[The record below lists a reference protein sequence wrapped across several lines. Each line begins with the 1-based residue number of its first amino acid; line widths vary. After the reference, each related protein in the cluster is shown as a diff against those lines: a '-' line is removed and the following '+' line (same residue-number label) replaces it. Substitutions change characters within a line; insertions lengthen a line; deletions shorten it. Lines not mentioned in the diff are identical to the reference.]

1 MKVVSVEAR
10 AALLLCAG
18 VLCMSA
24 AGYQGAKTDSAGGEI
39 RSAYSKAI
47 DWDST
52 LKFEVA
58 DGYDSNLG
66 GLRTGTYFLNSDIVV
81 GRYVIDV
88 TGGVRPVL
96 ELGEGRTLTI
106 LGKNTKKYYD
116 ELHALSATGSGSGS
130 VTQLKSGT
138 ILLPA
143 TYDTADTAAFGV
155 LAIPRGPTGGNVAK
169 DVTFLVGGGESP
181 AVLDAQEIRIRY
193 GTNNWVVVTN
203 NGLVK
208 VSSSGT
214 KLFDD
219 DLYDRNSSIYPSYT
233 NAIHAALRN
242 GIRVTD
248 GGVYSN
254 STPSAGTKLE
264 LFGYPESSGNSFEV
278 VNGGCLAG
286 WRSFYLEASSGNT
299 FAFRGSATRQIFD
312 ANTPCQVQGYGSR
325 LEITDGAQLTL
336 KDSEKNSSGRLWFG
350 TGGCSNVVLVAGAGS
365 VFTCE
370 SSGTLLGQKNTE
382 GNVLEVRDGATF
394 NVNGLQIGR
403 EGTATTPA
411 KGNVL
416 RVVDEGVYKDDSG
429 SLIVGYGDDK
439 KAGCEYSCSNRL
451 EVATGGSVSIKQ
463 YLYIC
468 YGSNSWDN
476 VVDVSDGDVDVKGT
490 VRFCFNGRSGFMSV
504 RDGGKVSVGNAFQ
517 YGQEPGT
524 IASNCVME
532 VLSGSEVA
540 VHSEFIVSG
549 QNNRLVVS
557 NGTICTAS
565 TTARGIQLTSGRTAG
580 RDKDFSLVIAGTNPV
595 IRAGSELS
603 GAEPALSIRGDAVVD
618 FIVPDGGYIEAPL
631 QAPVGKLGIMK
642 DTSGN
647 VPALRFHVEDCG
659 RDHIRCVIAEG
670 ESLAID
676 QDVLAAARAALPSN
690 CRLSVTGNQMTLR
703 VNPYGSRI
711 VVR

>member
-1 MKVVSVEAR
+1 MKVVSFEAR
-10 AALLLCAG
+10 AALLLCTGA
-18 VLCMSA
+18 LCMSA
-24 AGYQGAKTDSAGGEI
+24 AGYQGCKPDSAGGEI
-39 RSAYSKAI
+39 RSAYNKKI

-52 LKFEVA
+52 LKFA
-58 DGYDSNLG
+58 DTSGDYDSNLG
-66 GLRTGTYFLNSDIVV
+66 GLRSGTYYLDSDLVV

-88 TGGVRPVL
+88 KNVGSPVL
-96 ELGEGRTLTI
+96 DLGEGRTLTF
-106 LGKNTKKYYD
+106 LGRLIKKYYD
-116 ELHALSATGSGSGS
+116 ERHAISATGSGSGS

-138 ILLPA
+138 VLLPA

-155 LAIPRGPTGGNVAK
+155 LAIPRGPSDVSK

-181 AVLDAQEIRIRY
+181 AVLDAQQIRIRY

-208 VSSSGT
+208 VSSFGT

-219 DLYDRNSSIYPSYT
+219 DLYANNSSLYQQYVD
-233 NAIHAALRN
+233 AACAARLN

-254 STPSAGTKLE
+254 STPSAGTQLK
-264 LFGYPESSGNSFEV
+264 LFGFPESSGNSFEV

-286 WRSFYLEASSGNT
+286 WRSFYLDASAGNT
-299 FAFRGSATRQIFD
+299 FAFRGTSTRQIFD
-312 ANTPCQVQGYGSR
+312 ANTPCRVHGFGSR

-336 KDSEKNSSGRLWFG
+336 TDSEKKSSGRLWLG
-350 TGGCSNVVLVAGAGS
+350 NGGCSNVVLVAGSGS

-382 GNVLEVRDGATF
+382 GNVLEIRDGATF
-394 NVNGLQIGR
+394 NANGLQIGR

-411 KGNVL
+411 RGNVL
-416 RVVDEGVYKDDSG
+416 RVVDGGVYIDSTD
-429 SLIVGYGDDK
+429 SLIVGYGEDRT
-439 KAGCEYSCSNRL
+439 AGCEYSCSNRL
-451 EVATGGSVSIKQ
+451 EVAAGGSVSVKQ
-463 YLYIC
+463 YLYVC
-468 YGSNSWDN
+468 LGSNSWDN

-490 VRFCFNGRSGFMSV
+490 VRFCYRGRSGFMSV

-517 YGQEPGT
+517 YGQESGAV
-524 IASNCVME
+524 ASNCVME

-540 VHSEFIVSG
+540 VYSEFIVSG

-557 NGTICTAS
+557 NGTVRTAS
-565 TTARGIQLTSGRTAG
+565 KTARGIQFPSGRSSG

-603 GAEPALSIRGDAVVD
+603 GAEPALAIRGDAVVD

-631 QAPVGKLGIMK
+631 QAPVGELGIIK

-647 VPALRFHVEDCG
+647 LPTLRFHVEDCG

-670 ESLAID
+670 ESLTVD
-676 QDVLAAARAALPSN
+676 PEVLAAARSALPVN
-690 CRLSVTGNQMTLR
+690 CRLSVKGNQLLLR